1 MKTIEVEVPF
11 EGDQPLELDPYTR
24 GDTYEDAV
32 THLRWLLD
40 TMDEDGT
47 SKYSAEDALDRV
59 LKATVALRAAG
70 AGTLPECLRTAI
82 VWERG

>member
-1 MKTIEVEVPF
+1 MKVEVPF
-11 EGDQPLELDPYTR
+11 EGDQPLVIDPYSR

-32 THLRWLLD
+32 THLRWFLD

-47 SKYSAEDALDRV
+47 SRYSAEDALERV
-59 LKATVALRAAG
+59 LRATVVLKAAG